1 MRERLATVTPTAARR
16 GQAVAGVLAELDNA
30 RQIAAGAQRPDLAE
44 RVERAAVRLRA
55 DDVAVAVVGEFKQGK
70 STLVNALLRTD
81 ICPVDAD
88 VVTAVPTVLRYGRPP
103 AVFLQIPGADGRTES
118 VPVPF
123 DQLRRHV
130 TEGAPADDRPAP
142 RSVEVRLERR
152 LLGAGLSFIDTP
164 GVGGLDSAQGNL
176 TLAMLPLAGAALFV
190 TDAAQELTAP
200 EVEFLR
206 RTLERCPRAFC
217 VVTKTDLYA
226 EWRRIVDI
234 NRGHLQRAGL
244 DVPIVAVSSF
254 LRMRAQ
260 SQNSADLNA
269 ESGFPRLVDLL
280 RRDVL
285 GAAEGAALTAARSEL
300 GFVVEQLRERVAAE
314 QAAAA
319 TPEEAP
325 EIARRYAEKTRRSA
339 WLSGGSWQT
348 VLGDGIQDLTA
359 DVDHDLRERLRL
371 MVRKGE
377 ELIDE
382 SDPRDTWRDFQA
394 WAAREAT
401 AAAVDNLML
410 LVARTEQLA
419 RDVAERFDIEYDS
432 LDVDLPAPQ
441 AALRKVDDLD
451 VSFDKSRMQQFL
463 GAFTAARV
471 TYGGFYMLG
480 AVGALFNLAVAAPLG
495 LLAGMTLGRR
505 LVRHERER
513 QMQQRR
519 AQAKQELRRY
529 VDDVSFHM
537 GRDSREA
544 VRRTQRFLRDE
555 FAARALAVE
564 RSAAAAADAVRTTAA
579 LPDDERARRAEQL
592 AAQRRELDRLGRTVS
607 RS

>member
-1 MRERLATVTPTAARR
+1 MATVTPTATRR
-16 GQAVAGVLAELDNA
+16 GEAVDGLLAELGDA
-30 RQIAAGAQRPDLAE
+30 RRLAADVDRPDLAE
-44 RVERAAVRLRA
+44 RLDRAAARLRA
-55 DDVAVAVVGEFKQGK
+55 DDVVVAVVGEFKQGK

-81 ICPVDAD
+81 ICPVDSD

-103 AVFLQIPGADGRTES
+103 AVFLQIPGPDGAVEP
-118 VPVPF
+118 VQVPF
-123 DQLRRHV
+123 EELRRHV
-130 TEGAPADDRPAP
+130 TESAPDGDRPAP
-142 RSVEVRLERR
+142 RSVEVRLDRR

-164 GVGGLDSAQGNL
+164 GVGGLDSAQGNI
-176 TLAMLPLAGAALFV
+176 TLATLSLAGAALFV

-206 RTLERCPRAFC
+206 RVLDRCPRVFC
-217 VVTKTDLYA
+217 VVTKTDLHA
-226 EWRRIVDI
+226 EWRRIVEI
-234 NRGHLQRAGL
+234 NQGHLARAGL

-260 SQNSADLNA
+260 ARDSAELNS
-269 ESGFPRLVDLL
+269 ESGFPLLVDLL

-285 GAAEGAALTAARSEL
+285 GAAAGEGLAAARAEL
-300 GFVVEQLRERVAAE
+300 AFVVGQLRERVEAE
-314 QAAAA
+314 QAVAAS
-319 TPEEAP
+319 PEAAP
-325 EIARRYAEKTRRSA
+325 QIAQRFAEKTRRSA
-339 WLSGGSWQT
+339 WLGGGSWQT
-348 VLGDGIQDLTA
+348 VLSDGIQDLTA
-359 DVDHDLRERLRL
+359 DIDHDLRERLRL

-377 ELIDE
+377 ELLDE
-382 SDPRDTWRDFQA
+382 SDPRDTWRDFQT

-432 LDVDLPAPQ
+432 LDVDLPSPDLAM
-441 AALRKVDDLD
+441 RKVGDLD
-451 VSFDKSRMQQFL
+451 VSFHKSGMQQFL

-480 AVGALFNLAVAAPLG
+480 AVGALFNVALAAPLG

-505 LVRHERER
+505 LVKQERER
-513 QMQQRR
+513 QVLQRQ
-519 AQAKQELRRY
+519 AQAKGELRRY
-529 VDDVSFHM
+529 VDDVTFHV

-555 FAARALAVE
+555 FAARAQAVE
-564 RSAAAAADAVRTTAA
+564 RSAAATAAAVRSTAA
-579 LPDDERARRAEQL
+579 LPPGERRQRAAQLAEQRHRL
-592 AAQRRELDRLGRTVS
+592 EKLDVA
-607 RS
+607 

>member
-1 MRERLATVTPTAARR
+1 MGERLTTVTPTAVR
-16 GQAVAGVLAELDNA
+16 GGGAVAGLLAELDGA
-30 RQIAAGAQRPDLAE
+30 RQLAADVDRPDLAE
-44 RVERAAVRLRA
+44 RLERAGQRLRA

-81 ICPVDAD
+81 ICPVDSD
-88 VVTAVPTVLRYGRPP
+88 VVTAVPTVLRFGRPP
-103 AVFLQIPGADGRTES
+103 SVSVQVPGPDGTLEI

-123 DQLRRHV
+123 EQLRRYI
-130 TEGAPADDRPAP
+130 TEGKPEGDGPTP
-142 RSVEVRLERR
+142 RSVEVRLDRR

-164 GVGGLDSAQGNL
+164 GVGGLDSAQGNI
-176 TLAMLPLAGAALFV
+176 TLAALPLAGAALFV

-206 RTLERCPRAFC
+206 RVLERCPRAFC

-226 EWRRIVDI
+226 EWRRIVEI
-234 NRGHLQRAGL
+234 NQGHLHRAGL
-244 DVPIVAVSSF
+244 DVPIIAVSSF

-260 SQNSADLNA
+260 AKDSIELNK
-269 ESGFPRLVDLL
+269 ESGFPRLVDVL

-285 GAAEGAALTAARSEL
+285 GSAESDGLAAARSEL
-300 GFVVEQLRERVAAE
+300 SFVVEQLKERVVAE
-314 QAAAA
+314 QAVAEAPAA
-319 TPEEAP
+319 AP
-325 EIARRYAEKTRRSA
+325 EIVKRYAEKTRRSA
-339 WLSGGSWQT
+339 WLAGGTWQT
-348 VLGDGIQDLTA
+348 KLGDGIQDLTA
-359 DVDHDLRERLRL
+359 DVEHDLRERLRL

-377 ELIDE
+377 ELLDE

-410 LVARTEQLA
+410 LVSRTEELA

-432 LDVDLPAPQ
+432 LDVDLPSPDL
-441 AALRKVDDLD
+441 ALRKVDGLD
-451 VSFDKSRMQQFL
+451 VSFHKSGMQQFL

-480 AVGALFNLAVAAPLG
+480 AVGALFNVAIAAPLG

-505 LVRHERER
+505 LVRAERER
-513 QMQQRR
+513 QAQHRR

-529 VDDVSFHM
+529 VDDVAFHI

-564 RSAAAAADAVRTTAA
+564 RSAAATAAAVRETAA
-579 LPDDERARRAEQL
+579 LPED
-592 AAQRRELDRLGRTVS
+592 QRRERAAALAEQRRRLDDLS
-607 RS
+607 

>member
-1 MRERLATVTPTAARR
+1 LVTVTPTAARR
-16 GQAVAGVLAELDNA
+16 GGAVADLLAELEDA
-30 RQIAAGAQRPDLAE
+30 RRLAAGADRPDLAE
-44 RVERAAVRLRA
+44 RLERVDTRLRA

-81 ICPVDAD
+81 ICPVDSD

-103 AVFLQIPGADGRTES
+103 AVYLQIMNGDGKLES
-118 VPVPF
+118 VQVPF

-130 TEGAPADDRPAP
+130 TEGTPAADDQPAP
-142 RSVEVRLERR
+142 RTVEVRLDRR

-164 GVGGLDSAQGNL
+164 GVGGLDSAQGNI
-176 TLAMLPLAGAALFV
+176 TLATLPLAGAALFV

-206 RTLERCPRAFC
+206 RTLERCPNVFC
-217 VVTKTDLYA
+217 VVTKTDLYG
-226 EWRRIVDI
+226 EWRRMVEI
-234 NRGHLQRAGL
+234 NQGHLARAGL
-244 DVPIVAVSSF
+244 DLPIVAVSSF

-260 SQNSADLNA
+260 AQDSSQLNT
-269 ESGFPRLVDLL
+269 ESGFPHLVDLL

-285 GAAEGAALTAARSEL
+285 GAAEGRALAAGRAEL
-300 GFVVEQLRERVAAE
+300 AFVVAQLRERVDAE
-314 QAAAA
+314 HAAAIA
-319 TPEEAP
+319 PAEAP
-325 EIARRYAEKTRRSA
+325 AVAKRFVEKTRRSA
-339 WLSGGSWQT
+339 WLGGGSWQT

-371 MVRKGE
+371 MVRRGE
-377 ELIDE
+377 ELLDS

-410 LVARTEQLA
+410 LVTRTEQLA

-432 LDVDLPAPQ
+432 LDVDLPSPDLAMH
-441 AALRKVDDLD
+441 KVDELD
-451 VSFDKSRMQQFL
+451 VSFQKSGIQQFL

-480 AVGALFNLAVAAPLG
+480 AVGALFNVALAAPLG

-505 LVRHERER
+505 LVKQERER
-513 QMQQRR
+513 QAQQRR
-519 AQAKQELRRY
+519 LQAKQELRRY
-529 VDDVSFHM
+529 VDDVTFHV

-555 FAARALAVE
+555 FASRAQAVE
-564 RSAAAAADAVRTTAA
+564 RSAAATAAAVRQTAA
-579 LPDDERARRAEQL
+579 LPDEERARRAAVL
-592 AAQRRELDRLGRTVS
+592 AAQRRELDRLR
-607 RS
+607 R